1 MSKPLL
7 NLFQT
12 DAILIQKAGAAVPQ
26 IVKTNL
32 PHTVLLQDQR
42 KMLCDIAGLYK
53 LTDFVYID
61 IIGEFPAIRFPAQL
75 SV

>member
-1 MSKPLL
+1 MK
-7 NLFQT
+7 NT
-12 DAILIQKAGAAVPQ
+12 GVGMPQ

>member
-1 MSKPLL
+1 M
-7 NLFQT
+7 
-12 DAILIQKAGAAVPQ
+12 PQ

-42 KMLCDIAGLYK
+42 KMLCDVAGFHK

-61 IIGEFPAIRFPAQL
+61 IIGVFPAIRFPAQL